1 MIGIRAK
8 KIHSLFNGALPC
20 KLLHFDI
27 ESANVMQSY
36 RLPRLIPQQE
46 LSESAL
52 GFLNRLKKNL
62 KKIERWATRESISC
76 YRVYDAD
83 LPDYAVA
90 IDLYTDAETSRLWL
104 NIQEYEA
111 PKTIDP
117 DKAKMRLREAV
128 SVAKLVFDV
137 PDEQLYL
144 KSRRRQR
151 GDAQYERLAEERI
164 YYQVEEGACHF
175 LVNFEDYL
183 DTGLFLD
190 HRPLRLRIGQESE
203 NKAILNL
210 FAYTGTATVHAAVG
224 GASRSLTIDMSN
236 TYIDWAKRNM
246 ALNDING
253 PAHRFLQ
260 ADCIA
265 WLENPTE
272 KDKFDIIFLDPPSFS
287 NSKRMQDVFD
297 VQEDHVRL
305 IRLAME
311 RLTPDGV
318 LFFSNNLRRFKLANT
333 ELEDFEVADITDQT
347 IPDDFRQRKHIHRCW
362 EIRFR

>member
-1 MIGIRAK
+1 
-8 KIHSLFNGALPC
+8 
-20 KLLHFDI
+20 
-27 ESANVMQSY
+27 
-36 RLPRLIPQQE
+36 
-46 LSESAL
+46 
-52 GFLNRLKKNL
+52 
-62 KKIERWATRESISC
+62 
-76 YRVYDAD
+76 
-83 LPDYAVA
+83 
-90 IDLYTDAETSRLWL
+90 
-104 NIQEYEA
+104 
-111 PKTIDP
+111 
-117 DKAKMRLREAV
+117 
-128 SVAKLVFDV
+128 
-137 PDEQLYL
+137 
-144 KSRRRQR
+144 
-151 GDAQYERLAEERI
+151 
-164 YYQVEEGACHF
+164 
-175 LVNFEDYL
+175 
-183 DTGLFLD
+183 
-190 HRPLRLRIGQESE
+190 
-203 NKAILNL
+203 L

-333 ELEDFEVADITDQT
+333 ELDDFEIADITDQT